1 MSTIMKYIT
10 PIILLL
16 FLLIVVQS
24 RLVAQVAGA
33 ESLGKQAPSAAAMD
47 DFSSKKIIE
56 ETSDWEKLARS
67 TGSADAWM
75 QFYLLRRLE
84 LIKNKN
90 KMLAANDEE
99 ALSRIYNDARTY
111 LGNGLEANWM
121 LYLENYMQNEG
132 FEYLEEA
139 YSEGGSQL
147 ALLPDVAGMYLVKNN
162 TTGIKK
168 VLKEL
173 QLAGY
178 YDQAL
183 MIYAKNT
190 LKCLPANAILI
201 TSGSTDTW
209 PILIQQQLNGIR
221 QDVSVIYIDGLLHQ
235 PYREKIAKEIGN
247 SDKILN
253 GLSLKDCAL
262 ILVKNTSKKRVYFAL
277 TLPEN
282 FHSDSQSD
290 FEIDGL
296 SLFYSGSKNG
306 TASSAPIDTWNRLL
320 DRSFAQY
327 NHPINRNY
335 LPLLFDLRSK
345 LKQSGNTTEAAE
357 IESAIRNVADKLPQK
372 QNILKMLE

>member
-1 MSTIMKYIT
+1 MKYIA
-10 PIILLL
+10 PIFLWLTLLL
-16 FLLIVVQS
+16 VQTG
-24 RLVAQVAGA
+24 LMAQVAGA
-33 ESLGKQAPSAAAMD
+33 ESSKKEAVSAAGMD
-47 DFSSKKIIE
+47 DFSSKKVIE
-56 ETSDWEKLARS
+56 QASDWESIARS

-84 LIKNKN
+84 LMKNKS
-90 KMLAANDEE
+90 KMLGSNDQE
-99 ALSRIYNDARTY
+99 ALSHIYNEARTY
-111 LGNGLEANWM
+111 LGNGIESNWM

-139 YSEGGSQL
+139 YSKGGTQL
-147 ALLPDVAGMYLVKNN
+147 ALLPDVAGMYFVKNN
-162 TTGIKK
+162 NTALKK

-173 QLAGY
+173 QLSGY

-190 LKCLPANAILI
+190 LKCLPENAVLI

-221 QDVSVIYIDGLLHQ
+221 QDVSIIFIDGLLHQ
-235 PYREKIAKEIGN
+235 SYREKMAKDICN

-253 GLSLKDCAL
+253 GLSLKECAMKL
-262 ILVKNTSKKRVYFAL
+262 GKNASQKRVHFAL

-282 FHSDSQSD
+282 FHSQNHSD

-296 SLFYSGSKNG
+296 SLFYAGSKKG
-306 TASSAPIDTWNRLL
+306 YASNTPIDIWNRLL
-320 DRSFAQY
+320 DKSFTQN

-345 LKQSGNTTEAAE
+345 LKQSGNTIQAAE
-357 IESAIRNVADKLPQK
+357 IESAIRNIADKLPQK